1 VSEKGRERRNG
12 LAVGGE
18 EKQMGLSYWR
28 ERGGGGGSSRAG
40 RFVNAQLTHK
50 IMPIN
55 LMINLI

>member
-1 VSEKGRERRNG
+1 
-12 LAVGGE
+12 VGGE

>member
-1 VSEKGRERRNG
+1 MSEGARGDETDVRWAGK
-12 LAVGGE
+12 